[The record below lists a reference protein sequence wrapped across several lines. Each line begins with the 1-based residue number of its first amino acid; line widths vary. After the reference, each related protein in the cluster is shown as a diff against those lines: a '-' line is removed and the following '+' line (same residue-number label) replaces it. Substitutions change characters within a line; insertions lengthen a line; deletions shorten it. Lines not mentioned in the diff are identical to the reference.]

1 VCRAQGLN
9 RSAWECL
16 YDKDEIRIRLGGG
29 YTVAADSELLMA
41 LLPER
46 ENPLQDLNRFE
57 TASGRRLCFIP
68 LCTSP
73 LLDEVLS
80 AEVDAREYGIETG
93 SLPRWK
99 LEAFRVART
108 ERALV
113 DEERMRPKDNG

>member
-1 VCRAQGLN
+1 
-9 RSAWECL
+9 
-16 YDKDEIRIRLGGG
+16 
-29 YTVAADSELLMA
+29 MA

-46 ENPLQDLNRFE
+46 DDPLLDFNRFE
-57 TASGRRLCFIP
+57 TVSGRRLCFVP

-113 DEERMRPKDNG
+113 TEDTLRPKNNG

>member
-1 VCRAQGLN
+1 M
-9 RSAWECL
+9 
-16 YDKDEIRIRLGGG
+16 
-29 YTVAADSELLMA
+29 AANGELLLA

-46 ENPLQDLNRFE
+46 EDPLRDFNRFE
-57 TASGRRLCFIP
+57 SVSKRIVCFVP

-80 AEVDAREYGIETG
+80 AEVDAREYGIDTAT
-93 SLPRWK
+93 LPRWR